1 MARVREEAAWPR
13 GRIERLAHRSA
24 VLEDNPWQ
32 DPAEREL
39 CVYLPHDY
47 SESGPPLMALWD
59 LAAFTNSGPGHL
71 NWRKQGENLPQ
82 RLDRLIGQGKLPPVA
97 VPMPDCYTSLGGN
110 QYVNSPS
117 VGRYADYLVDE
128 LVPLLSERFNVVAGR
143 EGRALF
149 GKSSGG
155 YGALYQAMHY
165 PEVWGAA
172 ASHAGD
178 AGFEW
183 LYLPEFP
190 AACAAISAAGGNIG
204 RFLEEFWTKN
214 RPDGRDFLALMVVA
228 MAASYDPVPEAEFGI
243 RLPFDLHTMELDRE
257 AWNRWLRFDPLNMIE
272 RASCQ
277 EALRGLYGLYIDVGR
292 RDQYNIQ
299 YGNRRLQRRLQELG
313 IECRY
318 EEFDGTHSS
327 IDWRLDTSLPWLVEA
342 LESGRGPVAATSE
355 LQSR

>member
-1 MARVREEAAWPR
+1 MVRVREAAAWPR
-13 GRIERLAHRSA
+13 GRVERLAHRCRA
-24 VLEDNPWQ
+24 LEDNPWQ

-47 SESGPPLMALWD
+47 SESGAPVLALWD
-59 LAAFTNSGPGHL
+59 LAGFTNSGPGHL
-71 NWRKQGENLPQ
+71 NWRNQGENLPQ
-82 RLDRLIGQGKLPPVA
+82 RLDRLIGQEKLPSVVVA
-97 VPMPDCYTSLGGN
+97 MPDCYTSLGGN

-117 VGRYADYLVDE
+117 VGHYADYLVDE

-155 YGALYQAMHY
+155 YGALYHAMHY

-183 LYLPEFP
+183 MFLPEFP
-190 AACAAISAAGGNIG
+190 KACGVINAAGGDIG
-204 RFLEEFWTKN
+204 RFVTEFWAKN
-214 RPDGRDFLALMVVA
+214 RPDGRDFMALMVIA
-228 MAASYDPVPEAEFGI
+228 MAASYDPAPDSEHGI
-243 RLPFDLHTMELDRE
+243 RLPFDLHTMELDPQ
-257 AWNRWLRFDPLNMIE
+257 AWARWLEFDPLHMIE

-277 EALRGLYGLYIDVGR
+277 QALRGLLGLYIDVGW

-299 YGNRRLQRRLQELG
+299 YGNRRLQRRLKQLG

-327 IDWRLDTSLPWLVEA
+327 IDWRLDISLPFLAKA
-342 LESGRGPVAATSE
+342 LK
-355 LQSR
+355 